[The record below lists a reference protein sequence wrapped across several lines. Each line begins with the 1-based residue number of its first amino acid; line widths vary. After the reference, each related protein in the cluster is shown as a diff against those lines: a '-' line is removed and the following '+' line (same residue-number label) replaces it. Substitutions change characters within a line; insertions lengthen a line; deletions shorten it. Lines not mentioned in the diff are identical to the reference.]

1 MITAAVCS
9 ARTKRGYAIKA
20 QQIALA
26 AAVFDKNGRILVT
39 PEGLLPSE
47 TITETFP
54 QKMVRAPVSSR
65 PCCWPRN

>member
-1 MITAAVCS
+1 MIGAAVWS
-9 ARTKRGYAIKA
+9 AHTMKGYATKA

-47 TITETFP
+47 TITDTFP
-54 QKMVRAPVSSR
+54 QKMVS
-65 PCCWPRN
+65 